1 MEISFFLPSRT
12 KDGKAIPGTQP
23 KGQMSISAYLD
34 DVKNGRWEKEVYE
47 YRAGKREKTSLPGV
61 TPSGV
66 FTYRSSGNL
75 VSHSGILVLDF
86 DKQDNEYFPADAI
99 AADPYVY
106 AFHRSAGGG
115 GYAVYIKIDAQRHGE
130 MYLALEKYF
139 ADTYQV
145 IADPSG
151 KDVGRFRFV
160 SYDDELWRNEQSKI
174 WKKALPKKQAA
185 PVQTNVVHTSNDVE
199 HTIQQ
204 LRLRGANIAESYH
217 DWVRIGMGFAASYR
231 ENGRDYF
238 HQVSSLSA
246 KYDRDKCDK
255 KFNQCLKSTQG
266 KVTISTFFYLA
277 KQAGIEIKTE
287 RTRHIERVATMRALN
302 VGQNGGYRDKDE
314 AKAATMRILT
324 DVDKLQGEDLEAVVD
339 QVMALPKEELIQ
351 EAQDGVAELKE
362 FLRGYDMKFNEITGI
377 VEVDGQNISDRVVNS
392 IYVRALESLG
402 GKKGKGG
409 SKDLLIALIE
419 SDFVPAYNPI
429 REFFM
434 QHAHIRPTG
443 LIDRL
448 IGCMRIRDIKYSWD
462 EGRYWT
468 GQNYAGL
475 YLRKWLL
482 SCVASWHGTYSVMMV
497 VLTGAQAAGKTNFF
511 RKLLPQELSRFYADN
526 KLDRGDKDDWL
537 LMVTKA
543 LICDDEF
550 SGKSKQDYKMLKE
563 LISKQT
569 FNIRRPY
576 GRFSED
582 LERIA
587 VLCGCSNEDEVIND
601 PTGNRRIIPIPL
613 IEIDWE
619 EYNAIDK
626 TALWMELYHEWKRI
640 GNDWMLTK
648 DEVKVLNM
656 LGTSAT
662 QVSTEEEA
670 IWMFF
675 GHTNEGGHVEWLTNT
690 EIRNYIE
697 VNSRLH
703 INSTKLGLFL
713 AKHEFPKRFAKE
725 NKSSKQVYG
734 VIKKRFGNQGGG
746 YSEPNYKDQDQEDKY
761 KPLGF

>member
-1 MEISFFLPSRT
+1 
-12 KDGKAIPGTQP
+12 
-23 KGQMSISAYLD
+23 
-34 DVKNGRWEKEVYE
+34 
-47 YRAGKREKTSLPGV
+47 
-61 TPSGV
+61 
-66 FTYRSSGNL
+66 
-75 VSHSGILVLDF
+75 
-86 DKQDNEYFPADAI
+86 
-99 AADPYVY
+99 
-106 AFHRSAGGG
+106 
-115 GYAVYIKIDAQRHGE
+115 
-130 MYLALEKYF
+130 
-139 ADTYQV
+139 
-145 IADPSG
+145 
-151 KDVGRFRFV
+151 
-160 SYDDELWRNEQSKI
+160 
-174 WKKALPKKQAA
+174 
-185 PVQTNVVHTSNDVE
+185 
-199 HTIQQ
+199 
-204 LRLRGANIAESYH
+204 
-217 DWVRIGMGFAASYR
+217 
-231 ENGRDYF
+231 
-238 HQVSSLSA
+238 
-246 KYDRDKCDK
+246 
-255 KFNQCLKSTQG
+255 
-266 KVTISTFFYLA
+266 
-277 KQAGIEIKTE
+277 
-287 RTRHIERVATMRALN
+287 MRALN

-324 DVDKLQGEDLEAVVD
+324 EVDKLQGEDLEEVVD
-339 QVMALPKEELIQ
+339 QVLALPKEELVQ

-377 VEVDGQNISDRVVNS
+377 VEVDGANISDRVVNS

-402 GKKGKGG
+402 GKKGKGV

-429 REFFM
+429 RDFFQ
-434 QHAHIRPTG
+434 QHSHMRPEG

-468 GQNYAGL
+468 GQSYAGL

-511 RKLLPQELSRFYADN
+511 RRLLPPELSRFYADN

-587 VLCGCSNEDEVIND
+587 VLCGCSNEEEIIND

-613 IEIDWE
+613 IDIDWE

-648 DEVKVLNM
+648 EEVKMLNL
-656 LGTSAT
+656 LGTGAT
-662 QVSTEEEA
+662 QVATEEEA

-675 GHTNEGGHVEWLTNT
+675 GHPNEGGHVEWLTNT

-734 VIKKRFGNQGGG
+734 VVKKRFGAPQSSYG
-746 YSEPNYKDQDQEDKY
+746 SQQEEPDQY

>member
-86 DKQDNEYFPADAI
+86 DKQDNDYFPADAV

-106 AFHRSAGGG
+106 AFHRSAGGE
-115 GYAVYIKIDAQRHGE
+115 GYAVYIKIDAAKHAE

-151 KDVGRFRFV
+151 KDIGRFRFV
-160 SYDDELWRNEQSKI
+160 SFDDELWRNEQSKV

-185 PVQTNVVHTSNDVE
+185 PVQSNIVHTTNDVE
-199 HTIQQ
+199 HTLQQ

-217 DWVRIGMGFAASYR
+217 DWVRIGMGLAASYR
-231 ENGRDYF
+231 ESGRDYF

-246 KYDRDKCDK
+246 KYDRAKCDK
-255 KFNQCLKSTQG
+255 KYEQCLKSNQG

-287 RTRHIERVATMRALN
+287 RTKHIERVATMRALN

-324 DVDKLQGEDLEAVVD
+324 EVDKLQGEDLEEVVD
-339 QVMALPKEELIQ
+339 QVLALPKEELVQ

-377 VEVDGQNISDRVVNS
+377 VEVDGANISDRVVNS

-402 GKKGKGG
+402 GKKGKGV

-429 REFFM
+429 RDFFQ
-434 QHAHIRPTG
+434 QHSHMRPEG

-468 GQNYAGL
+468 GQSYAGL

-511 RKLLPQELSRFYADN
+511 RRLLPPELSRFYADN

-587 VLCGCSNEDEVIND
+587 VLCGCSNEEEIIND

-613 IEIDWE
+613 IDIDWE

-648 DEVKVLNM
+648 EEVKMLNL
-656 LGTSAT
+656 LGTGAT
-662 QVSTEEEA
+662 QVATEEEA

-675 GHTNEGGHVEWLTNT
+675 GHPNEGGHVEWLTNT

-734 VIKKRFGNQGGG
+734 VVKKRFGAPQSSYG
-746 YSEPNYKDQDQEDKY
+746 SQQEEPDQY